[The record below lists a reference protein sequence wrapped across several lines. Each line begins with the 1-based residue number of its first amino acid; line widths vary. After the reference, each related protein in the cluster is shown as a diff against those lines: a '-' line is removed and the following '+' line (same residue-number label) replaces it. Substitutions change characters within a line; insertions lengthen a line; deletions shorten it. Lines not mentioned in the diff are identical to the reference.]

1 MTAWPTRHR
10 LPLRGVI
17 DLREVKRVRPSGE
30 TALAPAKIFFSFA
43 HTLSALCS
51 LSLAADATAPEHA
64 IDLVL
69 SGRTYV
75 LVPQPATAEERDAW
89 VQTWAQTLRA
99 DVIAPELHGVNSS
112 NSSSEGG
119 SSSQAPAA
127 SQVSSWITSAAARLS
142 GAAPPPPPAAD
153 DTGNVLARG
162 WLHKLPVKSVGSQR
176 SMSATSLLKG
186 GGLLSDFAGWKRR
199 YFLLKDNGLLQWF
212 KDDPSRD
219 GEFLGVLRLTSGTTV
234 LLEKGEQRLRVTTA
248 SETLLLKDETAGGL
262 GMWESAIRDSVQS
275 SSKKSDDGGA
285 PADDLVAS
293 VKVVAIS

>member
-1 MTAWPTRHR
+1 M
-10 LPLRGVI
+10 
-17 DLREVKRVRPSGE
+17 K
-30 TALAPAKIFFSFA
+30 
-43 HTLSALCS
+43 
-51 LSLAADATAPEHA
+51 
-64 IDLVL
+64 
-69 SGRTYV
+69 
-75 LVPQPATAEERDAW
+75 
-89 VQTWAQTLRA
+89 
-99 DVIAPELHGVNSS
+99 
-112 NSSSEGG
+112 
-119 SSSQAPAA
+119 
-127 SQVSSWITSAAARLS
+127 
-142 GAAPPPPPAAD
+142 
-153 DTGNVLARG
+153 
-162 WLHKLPVKSVGSQR
+162 PVW

-262 GMWESAIRDSVQS
+262 GMWEAAIRDSVQS
-275 SSKKSDDGGA
+275 SSKKSDDAGA